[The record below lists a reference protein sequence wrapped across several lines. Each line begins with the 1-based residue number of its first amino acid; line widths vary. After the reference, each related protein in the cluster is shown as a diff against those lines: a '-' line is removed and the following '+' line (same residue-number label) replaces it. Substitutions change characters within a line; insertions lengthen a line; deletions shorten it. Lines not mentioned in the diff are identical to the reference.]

1 MMYERIQL
9 NLEGYGLTKLEL
21 QIRIFH
27 FFPDFQTTV
36 NLAILRNFAIY
47 WKFLSPPEYILHSM
61 QVKYIKENTMQIHCR
76 AKLDYHRRG

>member
-21 QIRIFH
+21 QIRIFSLFH
-27 FFPDFQTTV
+27 NV
-36 NLAILRNFAIY
+36 ILAIKWRNFAILLEIPFSSRIHLY
-47 WKFLSPPEYILHSM
+47 SM

-76 AKLDYHRRG
+76 AKLDYHRS